1 MPTEKKSIVPT
12 PTASAAQP
20 RLLSFEM
27 YVIKAKP
34 TQTEGGFEFD
44 ILCDERYVGT
54 YPDIYQAIDCAVAD
68 LKTSQTALLGRV
80 KNPDIRIHFSVR

>member
-68 LKTSQTALLGRV
+68 LKTSQTTLL
-80 KNPDIRIHFSVR
+80 D